1 LRTETID
8 SRASRSGGLRSLPAA
23 AGTIA
28 VALIELLL
36 CLSIFGPQPIGW
48 IWVGSQVNFAT
59 DSLMTGLATAFMGSV
74 VSICATVWI
83 ARRIEAAWV
92 SRNRDAPWPG
102 GRGLFETA
110 LVVATLLAVVGF
122 VFWFLVIAGPGP
134 TIAPNLS

>member
-8 SRASRSGGLRSLPAA
+8 SRASRPGGLRSLPAA

-48 IWVGSQVNFAT
+48 IWVGSQVDFAT

-83 ARRIEAAWV
+83 ARRIETAWV
-92 SRNRDAPWPG
+92 SRNPDAPWLG

-110 LVVATLLAVVGF
+110 LVVATVLAVVGF

-134 TIAPNLS
+134 TIAPNLR

>member
-48 IWVGSQVNFAT
+48 IWVGSQVDFAT

-92 SRNRDAPWPG
+92 SCNPDAPWPG